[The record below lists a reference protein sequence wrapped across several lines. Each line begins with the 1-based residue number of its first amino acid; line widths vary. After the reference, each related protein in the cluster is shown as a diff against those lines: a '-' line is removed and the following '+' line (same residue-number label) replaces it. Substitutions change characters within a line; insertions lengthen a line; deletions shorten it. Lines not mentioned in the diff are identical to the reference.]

1 MLKALKNYSINNNAL
16 RSLSWNRFIDDELK
30 NKIYSDKSKKVIG
43 SEKDI
48 LNSYNKKIK
57 KYPELNF
64 HILSNILIE
73 KELGITS
80 FQIRGP
86 SVTRFIADFK
96 ENLAN
101 SESQIL
107 FEGDNLVILNVK
119 EEDPWILNTLVK
131 TELLITYPV
140 LVKNGKIQI
149 GAITNRTKVDR
160 FVIQLKKKNIQAEI
174 QRIGYYYKSTLLT
187 QRQNEIVNLAY
198 QKGFF
203 NIPRNLSLS
212 EFAHDLKI
220 SKSALSETLRR
231 IYKKLAQNYL
241 NSYI

>member
-1 MLKALKNYSINNNAL
+1 MSQDIVQIKLSID
-16 RSLSWNRFIDDELK
+16 IPQ
-30 NKIYSDKSKKVIG
+30 DKW
-43 SEKDI
+43 
-48 LNSYNKKIK
+48 LATFNK
-57 KYPELNF
+57 KYPELTF
-64 HILSNILIE
+64 HILSNILIGE
-73 KELGITS
+73 ELGITS

-86 SVTRFIADFK
+86 SVTRFVADFK
-96 ENLAN
+96 ENLAK
-101 SESQIL
+101 SGSQIL
-107 FEGDNLVILNVK
+107 FEGEDLVILNVK

-140 LVKNGKIQI
+140 LVKDGKIRI
-149 GAITNRTKVDR
+149 GAITNRSKVDR
-160 FVIQLKKKNIQAEI
+160 FLLQLKKKDIRAEI
-174 QRIGYYYKSTLLT
+174 QHIGYYYKSTLLT

-212 EFAHDLKI
+212 EFAQDLKI

-231 IYKKLAQNYL
+231 IFKKLAHNYL